1 MMSIITQVAGA
12 SKSTPPSTG
21 TVTGTNPTGSV
32 TSAANAKPGMIGD
45 TSWHVVVLWFLGAIA
60 LLALADPA
68 PQIATGIVVILIL
81 GALLNNWPIYRT
93 YLGLPGNA
101 GSAASATKG

>member
-1 MMSIITQVAGA
+1 MMSIVTQVAGA
-12 SKSTPPSTG
+12 SKSTTG

-32 TSAANAKPGMIGD
+32 TSAASAKPGMVGD

-68 PQIATGIVVILIL
+68 PQIATGIVIILIL

-101 GSAASATKG
+101 GSAASAVKG